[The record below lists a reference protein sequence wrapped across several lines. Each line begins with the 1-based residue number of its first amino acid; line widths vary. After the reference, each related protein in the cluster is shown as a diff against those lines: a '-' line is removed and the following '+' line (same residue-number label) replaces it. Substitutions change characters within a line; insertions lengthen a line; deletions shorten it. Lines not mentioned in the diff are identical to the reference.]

1 MSAVVDAERA
11 SDDYVLGDANHQL
24 LAVGTVASGF
34 SLWCRRCDRL
44 GTRVYSSL
52 LIAQACIDASKK
64 DIAPECQPVKRSA

>member
-11 SDDYVLGDANHQL
+11 SDDYVFGDANHQL

-34 SLWCRRCDRL
+34 SLWCDRL